1 MRKERLRH
9 RLEEDNRPYV
19 ILKRILRMKSVN
31 EKSREIEE
39 SRQRGGSQ
47 SKLRMG
53 ENVIKNSDTFYAK

>member
-1 MRKERLRH
+1 
-9 RLEEDNRPYV
+9 
-19 ILKRILRMKSVN
+19 MKSVN